1 MIHIVGLYKCGTSWL
16 LQMLAAHPQVIAW
29 REFDPLRTV
38 FPLDHRP
45 RRLPQLARDY
55 LRRQPQHEAWITA
68 LESSYPC
75 PAEQRFRDFF
85 LGRGWLPLMGE
96 DLQIQAAQLATDDLD
111 PLIDQLLRMGDL
123 RLRDK
128 RAPSLDSQSLQR
140 PLGVQSIRRSDL
152 KTLMTQVHRD
162 GDATDSVLA
171 FFAMLQAQIEP
182 PTTLVTKAADQ
193 VMQLRHLQ
201 RLSPRSTC
209 LAIVRDGRDA
219 AISAQH
225 YEALMRK
232 RDAPWRVARRGAR
245 RRALAW
251 SVRAAK
257 LAGHAERGEVTVC
270 CATKTCDG
278 ILPAP
283 AACSCNTCSYLATI
297 RLLSRFA
304 PPRIFALPA
313 EAARR
318 EKVRNISYGGGRY
331 RNGARP
337 WRPAKPSEPGAGWA
351 RNSRLS
357 VTAGTAHSRLQ
368 TGCSHRA
375 DYFGQQWMKPDRP

>member
-123 RLRDK
+123 RLRDE

-257 LAGHAERGEVTVC
+257 LAGHAERGEVTVLRYEDLRRDF
-270 CATKTCDG
+270 AGTC
-278 ILPAP
+278 
-283 AACSCNTCSYLATI
+283 
-297 RLLSRFA
+297 RLLLQHLQ
-304 PPRIFALPA
+304 LPCDDTII
-313 EAARR
+313 ESIRAATDFR
-318 EKVRNISYGGGRY
+318 VASGGRAPGESAEHIV
-331 RNGARP
+331 RRGQVQE
-337 WRPAKPSEPGAGWA
+337 WRETLAPREAERAWRWMGEELTAFGYGRDGTLSPSNRVLTP
-351 RNSRLS
+351 
-357 VTAGTAHSRLQ
+357 
-368 TGCSHRA
+368 C
-375 DYFGQQWMKPDRP
+375 